1 MGYSYYD
8 LEAMT
13 GPLFPI
19 VTMEEKI
26 MKTIAKGALGA
37 LWTASALLACGGVTF
52 AAQMAKFSYPVAKDS
67 TMGRTVEH
75 FSSLVEDKTGGDI
88 TVRNFSDAQLGNE
101 IQSAQS
107 AQGGTIEF
115 TVTTTAALASNV
127 PDFNLF
133 NLPFTF
139 SSYEQLDK
147 VSRGPTS
154 KKVLAKLQDSQLVGL
169 CYWDYGFRNLTNNK
183 HPVKNMADA
192 AGLRVR
198 TIQNGVYID
207 SMKAMGMNPQ
217 PLPFPETFTAL
228 ETGALDAVEI
238 ANDVTRAASFYE
250 VQKYLT
256 ETKHL
261 TTLSVVLVSKQFWD
275 SLSAENQEKIQAAC
289 DETSDFNRNIIVES
303 GAETLQFLKDQGMEV
318 SEISPEALAEFKTAV
333 EPVVTQVHATIDPEL
348 TAAFT
353 AEVEA
358 AASN

>member
-1 MGYSYYD
+1 MHD
-8 LEAMT
+8 
-13 GPLFPI
+13 F
-19 VTMEEKI
+19 K
-26 MKTIAKGALGA
+26 KGALR
-37 LWTASALLACGGVTF
+37 ALLMTTALLVGVEGS
-52 AAQMAKFSYPVAKDS
+52 AAGQMAKFSYPVAKDS
-67 TMGRTVEH
+67 TMGQTVEH
-75 FSSLVEDKTGGDI
+75 FAALVEEKTNGDV

-115 TVTTTAALASNV
+115 AITTTAALAANV

-139 SSYEQLDK
+139 DSYEQLDT

-154 KKVLAKLQDSQLVGL
+154 KKILAKLEDSKLVGL
-169 CYWDYGFRNLTNNK
+169 CYWDYGFRNLTNSRQ
-183 HPVKNMADA
+183 PVKEMADA
-192 AGLRVR
+192 EGLRVR
-198 TIQNGVYID
+198 TIQNSVYID

-256 ETKHL
+256 ETRHL

-275 SLSAENQEKIQAAC
+275 KLSPENQSAIQDAC
-289 DETSDFNRNIIVES
+289 DETSVFNRDIIVSS
-303 GAETLQFLKDQGMEV
+303 GADTLQFLKDKGMEV
-318 SEISPEALAEFKTAV
+318 TELTPEALAAFKNAV
-333 EPVVTQVHATIDPEL
+333 QPVVEKVHATIDPAL
-348 TAAFT
+348 TEEFS
-353 AEVEA
+353 AEVQA
-358 AASN
+358 AASK